1 MHIRIISPSG
11 VIDPSFIDG
20 AATRLRAWGY
30 IVSEGAH
37 ARDAWGRFA
46 GTDEHRLAD
55 IVDAINDPEDC
66 SESSIGCRRSPN
78 PSSASVTSRRCIKPP
93 A

>member
-20 AATRLRAWGY
+20 AAARLRAWEY

-55 IVDAINDPEDC
+55 IVDA
-66 SESSIGCRRSPN
+66 
-78 PSSASVTSRRCIKPP
+78 SATSRRCIKPP